1 MEEEKLARRL
11 QKGDRAALRQVIE
24 TYTSYVSAIAFRAL
38 GGCCTAE
45 DLEEL
50 TADVFLA
57 LWTHREGLDPDKGVR
72 AYLAAAARNKAID
85 FSRRRPQALP
95 LTADL
100 PDRAPTPEEAAVKR
114 AEAQFLYDSVQAM
127 DEPDRSLFLRYYYED
142 EPLKDV
148 ARDLKL
154 SPSAAKSRLA
164 RGRARLKQRFSE
176 GRT

>member
-1 MEEEKLARRL
+1 MEEKKLARRL

-24 TYTSYVSAIAFRAL
+24 TYTPYVSAIAFRAL
-38 GGCCTAE
+38 GGGTAE

-72 AYLAAAARNKAID
+72 AYLAASARNKAID
-85 FSRRRPQALP
+85 FSRRKPQPLP

-100 PDRAPTPEEAAVKR
+100 PDRAPTPEEAAVR
-114 AEAQFLYDSVQAM
+114 QAESQFLYDSVQAM

-164 RGRARLKQRFSE
+164 RGRVRLKQLLSE